1 MPTLQEV
8 IAEAEERLGP
18 NSKLVQDLKKQLS
31 QEQAQSSKSQK
42 TKRVIAGF
50 RSRVSRTPGD
60 DETSSSA

>member
-31 QEQAQSSKSQK
+31 QEQAQTSKSRQ

-50 RSRVSRTPGD
+50 RSRASRKPGD
-60 DETSSSA
+60 DEAPRSS